1 MNKAAPESLC
11 DLCRAHP
18 IAASAGF
25 TIVVS
30 FLFYQFPAIDRSFTQ
45 IFYNPGEGFAAARMR
60 GLIDFRNLASNLSVA
75 LPVMLGLCL
84 GLKLIYPAKPCLV
97 SPRFSCFFIA
107 LFVLGPGLLVNGL
120 LKTFW
125 GRPRPVNTVDFGG
138 PYPFQEAW
146 VMAEHAF
153 FNRSFSSGEAA
164 TAACLLP
171 LALFVPREWRWQV
184 TVLVAVFV
192 AATSLNR
199 IAFGAHYLSDVT
211 VSIALMLTL
220 AAALRYLMFV
230 RHEALWRDEVLE
242 ARLTSLGDA
251 WARQRAA
258 HAAALGA
265 GLRAIG
271 RVTAGLTG
279 GMLTSARLALGR
291 LQRATSRLTGTRLPA
306 APATTAG

>member
-1 MNKAAPESLC
+1 MNKAAPKSLC

-18 IAASAGF
+18 MAASAVLTLSISAIFYLFPTIDRNF
-25 TIVVS
+25 TY
-30 FLFYQFPAIDRSFTQ
+30 LFYT
-45 IFYNPGEGFAAARMR
+45 PGEGFAAARMR

-84 GLKLIYPAKPCLV
+84 ALKLIYPAKPCLV
-97 SPRFSCFFIA
+97 SPRFSCFFIG
-107 LFVLGPGLLVNGL
+107 LFLLGPGLLVNGV
-120 LKTFW
+120 LKTLW

-164 TAACLLP
+164 TVACLLP

-184 TVLVAVFV
+184 TALVAVFV

-211 VSIALMLTL
+211 VSIALMLTI
-220 AAALRYLMFV
+220 AAVLRHLMFV

-265 GLRAIG
+265 GIGAIRQKATLLASGAAARLRQ
-271 RVTAGLTG
+271 AG
-279 GMLTSARLALGR
+279 ARLAGP
-291 LQRATSRLTGTRLPA
+291 RLPA
-306 APATTAG
+306 GQPSTAG